1 MTQTLMINAES
12 VLRDYFHAKDE
23 NRPHLLEGVFAP
35 EAQLEVRNSTGTI
48 SFPAVTEGREAIA
61 DILVRQFAQ
70 AYENIYSFYM
80 DRPAGATAATFSC
93 DWLVGMSEKEGKNV
107 RIGCGRYDWSFQAGP
122 PFLTNRLVITI
133 AVMEVLPPSQ
143 LKPVLAWL
151 RGLDYPWTTAAAVR
165 AAAPVIADLAPVL
178 RYLGKGK

>member
-1 MTQTLMINAES
+1 
-12 VLRDYFHAKDE
+12 LRDYFHAKDE
-23 NRPHLLEGVFAP
+23 NRPHLLEGVFAS
-35 EAQLEVRNSTGTI
+35 EAQLEVNNHTGTI
-48 SFPAVTEGREAIA
+48 SFPTVTEGREAIA

-70 AYENIYSFYM
+70 TYENIYSFYM
-80 DRPAGATAATFSC
+80 DRPVEAIVATFSC

-143 LKPVLAWL
+143 LKPVLTWL
-151 RGLDYPWTTAAAVR
+151 LGLDYPWTTAAAVR
-165 AAAPVIADLAPVL
+165 AAAPGIADLVPVL
-178 RYLGKGK
+178 RYLEKGGLS